1 MNIQLYPSTKA
12 GKKYTVEFY
21 GIAPGSIKIHFGDS
35 NYSDYT
41 QHHDKERRDRY
52 ILRHQARED
61 WRNYR
66 TPGFWSRWVLWNQ
79 PNIYDSL
86 KEVSQYL
93 NAPINLRNGR
103 SPREIRT
110 IF

>member
-1 MNIQLYPSTKA
+1 MNINLYPSTRA
-12 GKKYTVEFY
+12 GKKYTVYITECPAI
-21 GIAPGSIKIHFGDS
+21 GCKRHTIHFGDS
-35 NYSDYT
+35 KFLDYT
-41 QHHDKERRDRY
+41 QHHDIERRDRY
-52 ILRHQARED
+52 IERHQAREN
-61 WRNYR
+61 WRDYR

-93 NAPINLRNGR
+93 NAPIRLRNGR
-103 SPREIRT
+103 T